1 MESFEDQVSELMR
14 NQKHILE
21 AIKYLN
27 ERIDIIDKT
36 KDDKS
41 GEVENI
47 LESQAMLDQIIV
59 KNSDDI
65 LLIKKTKDANAAAIK
80 HLETKIEQIDNEIEE
95 TNMTR
100 KDKRM
105 RARNTLS
112 FEKSFTTLKCNICD
126 ENFERYS
133 DLENHIKTCHGEH
146 KLFQCNQCEKNFVL
160 KWRLGKHMKLHNENN
175 IKNCHYFNNMKECP
189 FEILGCKFLHTVAEI
204 CQFGQRCQRR
214 LCPLRHTLDKRVAV
228 NDTEDVEE
236 VYIDEND
243 TTSADN
249 SFATSTPQK
258 TRFDCEDC
266 KNKSQCID
274 CYVRQDNRHVH
285 FSDDN

>member
-41 GEVENI
+41 GEVVNI

-59 KNSDDI
+59 NNSDNI
-65 LLIKKTKDANAAAIK
+65 LIIKKTKDANAAAIK
-80 HLETKIEQIDNEIEE
+80 HLETKIEQIDHEIEE

-112 FEKSFTTLKCNICD
+112 LEKSFTTLKCNICD

-133 DLENHIKTCHGEH
+133 DLENHIKTCHG
-146 KLFQCNQCEKNFVL
+146 
-160 KWRLGKHMKLHNENN
+160 
-175 IKNCHYFNNMKECP
+175 
-189 FEILGCKFLHTVAEI
+189 
-204 CQFGQRCQRR
+204 
-214 LCPLRHTLDKRVAV
+214 
-228 NDTEDVEE
+228 
-236 VYIDEND
+236 
-243 TTSADN
+243 
-249 SFATSTPQK
+249 
-258 TRFDCEDC
+258 
-266 KNKSQCID
+266 
-274 CYVRQDNRHVH
+274 
-285 FSDDN
+285 